1 MKTMMPASEE
11 DLIESIREAIAKAAP
26 LQVQGSGSRAGL
38 GRNMSGTTK
47 LSTAELSGITLL
59 EPAEMVFS
67 AKAGTPVSVVEAAL
81 AEHGQALT
89 FEPMDH
95 RPLYGSS
102 GEPTIGAVAA
112 GNISGPRRISAGAA
126 RDSLIG
132 VRLVNGRGELIK
144 NGGRVMKNVTGL
156 DLVKLLSG
164 SWGTLGV
171 LSEVTFKVLP
181 KPANS
186 TTLQLSGLADDTAI
200 VALCRAMTSPFE
212 PTGVAHLPA
221 GIAGDAA
228 RTLVRLEGFDT
239 QLRYRFEQ
247 TALHLAEFGK
257 AEEVAGPDS
266 EALWRDIRDVV
277 PLVEPS
283 DRAIWKI
290 SVAPT
295 KGADIMR
302 RFAEQ
307 HETRHFFDWSGGLIW
322 VAIDPAEDGDA
333 GAAALHEI
341 LAEAGGHATLMR
353 GPDELRARIDVFQP
367 LSAPMMKL
375 TAGIKQTFDPKGI
388 FNPGFMYSGV

>member
-1 MKTMMPASEE
+1 MKTVTPGSEE
-11 DLIESIREAIAKAAP
+11 ELIETIREAIAGTAP

-38 GRNMSGTTK
+38 GRTVPETTK
-47 LSTAELSGITLL
+47 LSMAELSGITLL

-95 RPLYGSS
+95 RSLYGTS

-132 VRLVNGRGELIK
+132 IRLVNGRGEMIK

-186 TTLQLSGLADDTAI
+186 TTLQLSGLADDRAI
-200 VALCRAMTSPFE
+200 AALCRAMTSPFE
-212 PTGVAHLPA
+212 PTGAAHLPA

-247 TALHLAEFGK
+247 TARHLAEFGK
-257 AEEVAGPDS
+257 AEEIAGPDS

-277 PLVEPS
+277 PLAEPF
-283 DRAIWKI
+283 DRAVWKI

-333 GAAALHEI
+333 GAAALHRI
-341 LAEAGGHATLMR
+341 LAESGGHATLVR

-375 TAGIKQTFDPKGI
+375 TSSIKQTFDPKGI

>member
-1 MKTMMPASEE
+1 MKSVTPASEE
-11 DLIESIREAIAKAAP
+11 DLIETIRAAIAGPAP
-26 LQVQGSGSRAGL
+26 LQLQGSGSRAGF
-38 GRNMSGTTK
+38 GRTISETAI
-47 LSTAELSGITLL
+47 LSTKNLSGITLL

-95 RPLYGSS
+95 RALYGTG

-112 GNISGPRRISAGAA
+112 GNISGPRRIAAGAA

-132 VRLVNGRGELIK
+132 VRLVNGRGELIR

-186 TTLQLSGLADDTAI
+186 TTLQLGGLPDDAA
-200 VALCRAMTSPFE
+200 VAALCRAMKSPFE
-212 PTGVAHLPA
+212 PTATAHLPA

-228 RTLVRLEGFDT
+228 RTLVRLEGFDR

-247 TALHLAEFGK
+247 TARHLAEFGE
-257 AEEVAGPDS
+257 AEEISGPDS

-277 PLVEPS
+277 PLAEPPGH
-283 DRAIWKI
+283 AVWKI

-295 KGADIMR
+295 RGADIMR
-302 RFAEQ
+302 RFAER

-333 GAAALHEI
+333 GAAALHRI
-341 LAEAGGHATLMR
+341 LAESGGHATLVR
-353 GPDELRARIDVFQP
+353 GPAELRGRIDVFHP
-367 LSAPMMKL
+367 LSESIMKL

-388 FNPGFMYSGV
+388 FNPGFMYSGI